1 MGKTTKR
8 ARKFTA
14 KGGIKGSLEKGS
26 VTKKGKLKMKRR
38 TKPGSKP
45 DNHMQENADAAE
57 REDARKKKRDDQD
70 FVGDENLGELDMES
84 FFKTVAEENDSDDDN
99 SDEEE
104 SVDSNEDME
113 DDDDSDAVDSDI
125 DEENLEEAEKAMK
138 LELDKLQSSD
148 PDFHK
153 YLKENEKSLLEFGE
167 EDDDEEEDDDDDM
180 EEEEGDDDSDDDI
193 DPKEKKSAP
202 KERKTEE
209 KESPVIVLTPEL
221 LKTFEQSAFRSHGL
235 KGLRRII
242 SAYKNACHLADSSQD
257 NETSGASPNKRVY
270 QIESSVVFDRL
281 MVVCLSKC
289 HEEFHYHLLG
299 KGSGKEVVEK
309 KDEKASETEEI
320 EDEAFDEN
328 KGIHPKS
335 LSKSRRWADLKLV
348 VQSFLKSTL
357 HLLSEAKEPKLLNF
371 IVKSFAHY
379 IPYLTAYPRIA
390 TAMLKALVSLWS
402 APLDSSEDYQVV
414 RLNAFLRIR
423 QMAVTQP
430 FPFIEQCLRSTYL
443 AYAKRAK
450 FGTAASVTS
459 VLPTLTFMGNCI
471 VELYGLDYQS
481 SYQHAFVYI
490 RQLALHLR
498 TALQKRTPETFRV
511 VYCWQYLHCL
521 KVWVAVLSSSAQ
533 NSSVGDDEAS
543 LLRSLIYPLTE
554 VIFGT
559 ARLVPTT
566 RHLPLRLHCVRLIQ
580 QLAASAQLYIPTT
593 SILLDVFDLKEVYM
607 KPKRVPSN
615 KGSGGADIKGV
626 RLPLILK
633 LPKEG
638 TLRTTEQLDACLSET
653 FVLLNREVDL
663 YRYSAGFPEF
673 SVWICQRMRKFSK
686 ETKNGRW
693 RAFGKGCI
701 EICERH
707 AAEAVKARMSLLEAP
722 KDVKRLEALK
732 PPTAPS
738 MLDRYEVSIAKEKR
752 LEAASQPVVSSK
764 TIASS
769 KNKIEEE
776 KQEPRKK
783 LTSREKKQKKKL
795 IPAIETDL
803 KNTGALQEDDEVEE
817 GIDWSDS
824 DDEMDE

>member
-1 MGKTTKR
+1 
-8 ARKFTA
+8 
-14 KGGIKGSLEKGS
+14 
-26 VTKKGKLKMKRR
+26 
-38 TKPGSKP
+38 
-45 DNHMQENADAAE
+45 
-57 REDARKKKRDDQD
+57 
-70 FVGDENLGELDMES
+70 
-84 FFKTVAEENDSDDDN
+84 
-99 SDEEE
+99 
-104 SVDSNEDME
+104 
-113 DDDDSDAVDSDI
+113 
-125 DEENLEEAEKAMK
+125 
-138 LELDKLQSSD
+138 
-148 PDFHK
+148 
-153 YLKENEKSLLEFGE
+153 
-167 EDDDEEEDDDDDM
+167 
-180 EEEEGDDDSDDDI
+180 
-193 DPKEKKSAP
+193 
-202 KERKTEE
+202 
-209 KESPVIVLTPEL
+209 
-221 LKTFEQSAFRSHGL
+221 
-235 KGLRRII
+235 
-242 SAYKNACHLADSSQD
+242 
-257 NETSGASPNKRVY
+257 
-270 QIESSVVFDRL
+270 

-289 HEEFHYHLLG
+289 HEEFRYHLLG
-299 KGSGKEVVEK
+299 KGSGKEAVEK

-320 EDEAFDEN
+320 DDEAFDEN

-521 KVWVAVLSSSAQ
+521 KVWVAVLSASAG

-593 SILLDVFDLKEVYM
+593 SILLDVFDLKEVYL

-673 SVWICQRMRKFSK
+673 SVWICQRMRKVREFQ
-686 ETKNGRW
+686 N
-693 RAFGKGCI
+693 
-701 EICERH
+701 
-707 AAEAVKARMSLLEAP
+707 
-722 KDVKRLEALK
+722 
-732 PPTAPS
+732 TAQ
-738 MLDRYEVSIAKEKR
+738 IFA
-752 LEAASQPVVSSK
+752 
-764 TIASS
+764 
-769 KNKIEEE
+769 
-776 KQEPRKK
+776 
-783 LTSREKKQKKKL
+783 
-795 IPAIETDL
+795 DL
-803 KNTGALQEDDEVEE
+803 
-817 GIDWSDS
+817 
-824 DDEMDE
+824 